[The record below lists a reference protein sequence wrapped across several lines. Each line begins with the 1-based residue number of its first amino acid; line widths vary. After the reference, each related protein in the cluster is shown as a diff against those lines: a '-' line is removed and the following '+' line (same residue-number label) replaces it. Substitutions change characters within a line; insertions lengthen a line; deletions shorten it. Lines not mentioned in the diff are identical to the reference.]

1 MALTTTERI
10 TVEGVDLKTLCWNIE
25 TLGATLRTP
34 PRRGAN
40 AIVAGRSG
48 TIHRRFKPLDEA
60 RYAWPMWVLGCD
72 ADGAIPGGSTARR
85 EFFKRVDELTRLLMK
100 EHGLLDVRH
109 TLPDGTVR
117 QALLEVQ
124 TLLDYTT
131 AGIGQPKGLVT
142 VELVNPAALWQE
154 VTLQSVTDNTSPY
167 VLDFGSGA
175 TGPLED
181 AIITLTGPIT
191 NPIITDTFA
200 GDAFLSYAKTIAA
213 GTTVTFN
220 AGTGA
225 LSQTGGH
232 VIDATLLT
240 MQNTNGRL
248 GRFVPDPVAGGYR
261 CTVTGSGTSG
271 ATSVQIQY
279 RRKYLTG

>member
-1 MALTTTERI
+1 MALTTAERI
-10 TVEGVDLKTLCWNIE
+10 TVDGVDLKTFCWNIE
-25 TLGATLRTP
+25 TLGATLRTA

-48 TIHRRFKPLDEA
+48 SIHRRFKPLDEA
-60 RYAWPMWVLGCD
+60 RYVWPMWVLGCD
-72 ADGAIPGGSTARR
+72 SDGNIPGGSTARR

-117 QALLEVQ
+117 QAFLEVQ
-124 TLLDYTT
+124 ALIDYAT
-131 AGIGQPKGLVT
+131 AGVGQPKGLLS
-142 VELVNPAALWQE
+142 VELVNPASVWQE
-154 VTLQSVTDNTSPY
+154 VTLQSITDNATPY

-175 TGPLED
+175 TASLED

-220 AGTGA
+220 AGTGQIT
-225 LSQTGGH
+225 QTGGH

-248 GRFVPDPVAGGYR
+248 ARFIADPVAGGYR
-261 CTVTGSGTSG
+261 CTVTGSGTTG

-279 RRKYLTG
+279 RRKYATG